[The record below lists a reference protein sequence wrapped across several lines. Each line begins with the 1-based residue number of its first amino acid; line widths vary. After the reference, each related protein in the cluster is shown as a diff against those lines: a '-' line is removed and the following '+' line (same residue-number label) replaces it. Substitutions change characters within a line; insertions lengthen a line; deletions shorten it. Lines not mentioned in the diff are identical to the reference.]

1 MDRYAESELNFFYW
15 IAIEIKMEVYL
26 NQADPSI
33 SIVDNEK
40 DKYLVNQN
48 AINHFRII
56 S

>member
-1 MDRYAESELNFFYW
+1 MDRYAEFFHR
-15 IAIEIKMEVYL
+15 IAIEIKMDVYV
-26 NQADPSI
+26 NQADLSI
-33 SIVDNEK
+33 STFVDNEK